1 MIYVVTEEG
10 VYRHRILG
18 VFDSQQAAEDR
29 AVMFAAAQDDYHDY
43 QVSSCELNAPITD
56 VEKICVYR
64 RPNRREPPKRFPLL
78 PQNGADK

>member
-29 AVMFAAAQDDYHDY
+29 AVMFCATQDDYHDY

-56 VEKICVYR
+56 VQKICTYQRPGLRKPPER
-64 RPNRREPPKRFPLL
+64 RPLL
-78 PQNGADK
+78 PQNEGGQ